1 VIITKET
8 AAAVAAA
15 ARKKR
20 AEITIV
26 TSFRFGWQLCH
37 PNLLEKIF
45 FFSSSSFE

>member
-8 AAAVAAA
+8 AAVAAA